1 MRRRR
6 RRSPGWGGFAPYVTK
21 AEKLRR
27 AASAR
32 AELAKK
38 GMNLEP
44 VVVEGRAISR
54 TWWGKAWAAN
64 LERYADYANRIPR
77 GRTYVRS
84 GAVLDLKI
92 TPGSIGAMV
101 SGSRSRPYSVEIGI
115 KPLPKKV
122 ESSLIK
128 KSCSSLHSM
137 HDLLAGK
144 FPEALKEEFF
154 KRDDG
159 LFPSPGEIELGCSC
173 PDWAEMCKHV
183 AAVLYG
189 VAARLDK
196 RPELFFVLRTIEIEQ
211 FVGKAITRESKSML
225 KRAAV
230 QSERVIAADD
240 ADMAEMFGIEMDPGS
255 AGQAGRESSGR
266 VERRSTSTKV
276 ASKRGRP
283 KKKPAAATGT
293 KPLAGKRL
301 PKSVREKKATTKKT
315 AVKKAG
321 TRKRGVT
328 KTGAATAGTKKRVP
342 KEKTPGRT
350 KVKKT
355 ASRTTSKKRRAK
367 R

>member
-6 RRSPGWGGFAPYVTK
+6 RPSLGWGGFAPYVTK

-32 AELAKK
+32 AKLTKK
-38 GMNLEP
+38 GMKLEP
-44 VVVEGRAISR
+44 VVLEGRAISR

-92 TPGSIGAMV
+92 TPGSIAAMV

-211 FVGKAITRESKSML
+211 FVGTAVRRESKNML
-225 KRAAV
+225 QRAMV

-255 AGQAGRESSGR
+255 AGQEGRKSSGKVR
-266 VERRSTSTKV
+266 KRSSSTKV
-276 ASKRGRP
+276 APKRGRP
-283 KKKPAAATGT
+283 KKKRAAATGT
-293 KPLAGKRL
+293 QPLAGKRL
-301 PKSVREKKATTKKT
+301 PKSVREKKTATRKTAAKKT
-315 AVKKAG
+315 V
-321 TRKRGVT
+321 TRKREVT
-328 KTGAATAGTKKRVP
+328 KTGAAKASAKKRAP
-342 KEKTPGRT
+342 KKKGPGRT
-350 KVKKT
+350 SAT
-355 ASRTTSKKRRAK
+355 SNRT
-367 R
+367 